1 MNLKNLS
8 INFYIVARERT
19 IVCSWCCLLERRQG
33 IISVFDKD
41 GIVEFCKRASSHFDF
56 ISTGKT
62 ATLLKTSQIP
72 VTKVSDFTGYPE
84 ILGGRVK
91 TLHPSIMGG
100 ILGTT
105 KQKSEL
111 DQMNLHPFGLVVVNL
126 YPFEQIISQQ
136 HSIMDAI
143 ENIDIG
149 GVTLLRAAAK
159 NYPEV
164 LVVSSPSDYERV
176 AAAITNESITQELRK
191 ELAVK
196 AFHHTAKY
204 DIAISRYFSSDLKW
218 ASSFVMGFENPQQ
231 LRYGENWH
239 QEAKYYLTPGSDLF
253 YEQIHGK
260 EVSYNNLVDFSAAI
274 GVLSELDDSS
284 CVIIK
289 HTSPCGVASAD
300 DIETAFDHAFAT
312 DNLSAFGSA
321 MGFNRT
327 ITEPLAKKL
336 NAMFVDAIIAPEFDE
351 QAIGILTK
359 KKKLILCTFN
369 EYKIPDL
376 TIRLVPNGIL
386 VQPSDSHKISEED
399 LKVVSKKSPSKQEL
413 ADLMFAWKVVKFAKS
428 NAAVISTGT
437 RTLGVGMGQTSR
449 IGAVELALKRAGNR
463 TEGSVMASDAFFPYR
478 DSIDAAVKK
487 GVSAV
492 IAPGGSIRDNESIT
506 AADDAGISFVWSS
519 VRAFLH

>member
-1 MNLKNLS
+1 
-8 INFYIVARERT
+8 
-19 IVCSWCCLLERRQG
+19 LERRQG
-33 IISVFDKD
+33 IISVFDKE
-41 GIVEFCKRASSHFDF
+41 GIVEFCESVSSHFDF

-62 ATLLKTSQIP
+62 ATLLKTSNIP

-105 KQKSEL
+105 EQKSEL

-176 AAAITNESITQELRK
+176 AAAILEDELTVELRK
-191 ELAVK
+191 ELAIK

-204 DIAISRYFSSDLKW
+204 DIAISRYLSSDMKW
-218 ASSFVMGFENPQQ
+218 PSSFVMGFDTPQG

-239 QEAKYYLTPGSDLF
+239 QEAKYYLNSGSHPF
-253 YEQIHGK
+253 YKQIHGK
-260 EVSYNNLVDFSAAI
+260 EVSYNNLVDFTSAI
-274 GVLSELDDSS
+274 GVLEDSS

-300 DIETAFDHAFAT
+300 DIETAFDDAFAT

-321 MGFNRT
+321 MGFNRP

-336 NAMFVDAIIAPEFDE
+336 NAMFVDAIIAPEYE
-351 QAIGILTK
+351 TRAIEILTK

-369 EYKIPDL
+369 EYKLPEL
-376 TIRLVPNGIL
+376 AIRLVPNGIL
-386 VQPSDSHKISEED
+386 VQPSDVHKISEAD
-399 LKVVSKKSPSKQEL
+399 LKVVSKKLPTKQDL
-413 ADLMFAWKVVKFAKS
+413 ADLMFAWKIVKYAKS
-428 NAAVISTGT
+428 NAAVISTCT
-437 RTLGVGMGQTSR
+437 KTLGVGMGQTSR
-449 IGAVELALKRAGNR
+449 IGAVELALKRAGER
-463 TEGSVMASDAFFPYR
+463 AEGAVMASDAFFPYR
-478 DSIDAAVKK
+478 DSIDAAVEK
-487 GVSAV
+487 GVSAI
-492 IAPGGSIRDNESIT
+492 IAPGGSIRDNQSIT
-506 AADDAGISFVWSS
+506 AADEAGISLVWSG